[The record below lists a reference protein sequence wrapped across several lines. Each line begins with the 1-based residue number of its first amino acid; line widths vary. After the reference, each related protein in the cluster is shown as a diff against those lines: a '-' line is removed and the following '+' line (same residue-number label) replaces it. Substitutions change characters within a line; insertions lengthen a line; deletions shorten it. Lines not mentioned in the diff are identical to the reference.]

1 MKACRQSKG
10 GLPHE
15 RAWNVG
21 LRTVHLMAF
30 GLLLGGH
37 AWEIEPVRLAGPLW
51 VTILSG
57 AALMGLELRKGFE
70 WLFLGKGVMI
80 LVKLGLLLLVP
91 IFWEARLPLLL
102 SVVVI
107 ASIGSHMPSR
117 FRHYSLLRGRALSF
131 DEPSQSFTGAAQPQE
146 PDLSSSRFPTKL
158 NETYH

>member
-1 MKACRQSKG
+1 VKACREPRG
-10 GLPHE
+10 GIPHE

-57 AALMGLELRKGFE
+57 AALMGLELRKGLE

-91 IFWEARLPLLL
+91 IFWEARVPLLL
-102 SVVVI
+102 AVVVI

-117 FRHYSLLRGRALSF
+117 FRYYSLLRRRVVLP
-131 DEPSQSFTGAAQPQE
+131 DEPAAAIVASAE
-146 PDLSSSRFPTKL
+146 SNGSAGHLSAPRGSDRGSP
-158 NETYH
+158 